1 MSDTAD
7 PIEVKPYAPP
17 PVTPHIQGSFHVPR
31 PTFATTAEPE
41 VEVEVEV
48 EVEPA
53 PKRKRAPVTTFRT
66 VDSGVKPKRALGPE
80 VEREAELVRHLV
92 DPEPHDG
99 ESGSEAAE
107 DGTADGETAAAE
119 SKPVPAWRRTA
130 MAELT
135 ALAADSDDLTPR
147 RRR

>member
-1 MSDTAD
+1 
-7 PIEVKPYAPP
+7 
-17 PVTPHIQGSFHVPR
+17 VTPHIHGSFHVPKHV
-31 PTFATTAEPE
+31 PPAAAAGPPE
-41 VEVEVEV
+41 VEREVERT
-48 EVEPA
+48 

-66 VDSGVKPKRALGPE
+66 VDSGVKPKKALGPE
-80 VEREAELVRHLV
+80 VEREVELVRHLV
-92 DPEPHDG
+92 DPEPHEG
-99 ESGSEAAE
+99 GSATATPDDEASNGDE
-107 DGTADGETAAAE
+107 AAAE